1 VKKLEDYVSFDV
13 IIDEIVFRLHDGLCS
28 RIF

>member
-13 IIDEIVFRLHDGLCS
+13 TVDEMVFKLHDGLCS

>member
-13 IIDEIVFRLHDGLCS
+13 IVDEMVFKFHDGLCS